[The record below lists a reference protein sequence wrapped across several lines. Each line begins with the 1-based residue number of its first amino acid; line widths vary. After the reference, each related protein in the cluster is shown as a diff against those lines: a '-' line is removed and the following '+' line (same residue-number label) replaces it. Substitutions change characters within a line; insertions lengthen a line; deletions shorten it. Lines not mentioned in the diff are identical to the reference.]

1 MSTPVQPISSISP
14 AGEPGPDQ
22 DGEKSQAQLD
32 FEEGRGYVE
41 RGEAAL
47 AAVSLHNALRGF
59 EQDGDRIGVANAAN
73 QLGHACLLRQD
84 YAAALVQYRRA
95 WDICEEL
102 DDSISLLALTRYLIE
117 AHKGLGEYHVALDR
131 CLDLLDNY
139 QRNNNPQGSVEVLEM
154 MADIYVRAE
163 EPGKAADALRTA
175 ASIHANFKHQSIA
188 DSLRKRAAELAGEA
202 D

>member
-1 MSTPVQPISSISP
+1 MSTPIQPITAISP
-14 AGEPGPDQ
+14 ATGPDSGQ

-59 EQDGDRIGVANAAN
+59 EQEGDRVGIANAAN

-84 YAAALVQYRRA
+84 YTAALVHYQRA
-95 WDICEEL
+95 WSICEEL
-102 DDSISLLALTRYLIE
+102 DDAVSLLALARCLIE
-117 AHKGLGEYHVALDR
+117 AHKGLGEYRVALEH
-131 CLDLLDNY
+131 CFDLLDNY

-154 MADIYVRAE
+154 MADIYVLAE

-188 DSLRKRAAELAGEA
+188 DSLRKRATELAGEA

>member
-1 MSTPVQPISSISP
+1 MSTPIQPISSLSP
-14 AGEPGPDQ
+14 AVESGPDR
-22 DGEKSQAQLD
+22 DGKKSQAQLD

-47 AAVSLHNALRGF
+47 AAVSLHNAMRGF
-59 EQDGDRIGVANAAN
+59 EQDKDRIGIANAAN

-84 YAAALVQYRRA
+84 YEAALMQYRRA

-102 DDSISLLALTRYLIE
+102 GDSTSLLALTRQLIE
-117 AHKGLGEYHVALDR
+117 VHKGRGEYRLALDR
-131 CLDLLDNY
+131 CFDLLDDY

-175 ASIHANFKHQSIA
+175 ASIHANFKHQGIA

>member
-1 MSTPVQPISSISP
+1 MSTPVQPITAISP
-14 AGEPGPDQ
+14 ATGPDSEQ
-22 DGEKSQAQLD
+22 DSQKSQAQLD

-59 EQDGDRIGVANAAN
+59 EQDGDRAGMANAAN

-84 YAAALVQYRRA
+84 YAAALAHYRRA
-95 WDICEEL
+95 WEICEEL
-102 DDSISLLALTRYLIE
+102 DDSMSLLALTRYLVE
-117 AHKGLGEYHVALDR
+117 AHKGLGEYRIALDH

-154 MADIYVRAE
+154 MADIYVLAE

-188 DSLRKRAAELAGEA
+188 DSLRKRATELAGEA

>member
-1 MSTPVQPISSISP
+1 MSTPVQPITSISP
-14 AGEPGPDQ
+14 AGEPGEDQ
-22 DGEKSQAQLD
+22 EGKKSQAQLD

-59 EQDGDRIGVANAAN
+59 EQDGDRAGMANAAN
-73 QLGHACLLRQD
+73 QLGHACLLRKD
-84 YAAALVQYRRA
+84 YDAALAHYRTA
-95 WDICEEL
+95 WEICEEL
-102 DDSISLLALTRYLIE
+102 DDAVSLLALTRYLIE
-117 AHKGLGEYHVALDR
+117 AHKGLGEYRAALDR
-131 CLDLLDNY
+131 CLDLLDSY

-154 MADIYVRAE
+154 MADIYVLDE

-188 DSLRKRAAELAGEA
+188 DNLRKRAAKLAGEA
-202 D
+202 E